1 MAAES
6 DPGRGLLLLA
16 RHGQTDDNLE
26 PIRAQ
31 GFSDTPLNAVGRG
44 QAQELAERVAQCLIA
59 SLWAS
64 DLSRAAETARIVG
77 ARIGLEPQLDPR
89 LREGNRG
96 DWEGKLFIDI
106 QAEDPDGYAA
116 WRRAGEDFRF
126 PGGESLREQSDRVAA
141 ALTDIVA
148 AGVLPALVICHR
160 GSIRAMLCRSD
171 PRGLSA
177 FHDYD
182 VPNGGV
188 VALRSAGLMWMGP

>member
-1 MAAES
+1 MAADS
-6 DPGRGLLLLA
+6 HPGRGLLLLA

-31 GFSDTPLNAVGRG
+31 GFRDTPLNAVGRG
-44 QAQELAERVAQCLIA
+44 QAQELAERMARERIA

-77 ARIGLEPQLDPR
+77 ARIGQEPRLDPR

-106 QAEDPDGYAA
+106 QVEDPAGYAA

-126 PGGESLREQSDRVAA
+126 PGGESLREQSDRVTA

-148 AGVLPALVICHR
+148 TGELPALVICHR
-160 GSIRAMLCRSD
+160 GSIRAMLCRND
-171 PRGLSA
+171 PRGLAA

-188 VALRSAGLMWMGP
+188 VRL